1 MQRACAST
9 EAGHKNVT
17 KQAEDLRQQLQQS
30 EANLATEKQAVSD
43 LRAELAKVQEAA
55 RVAREAAEKAVS
67 ASYDRGVKDTEIRL
81 TEEVAA
87 VCRDYITIS
96 WGVALD

>member
-1 MQRACAST
+1 M
-9 EAGHKNVT
+9 
-17 KQAEDLRQQLQQS
+17 
-30 EANLATEKQAVSD
+30 
-43 LRAELAKVQEAA
+43 
-55 RVAREAAEKAVS
+55 AREAAEKAVS